1 MKYQRQTETA
11 VSDTVTVYGQSDQ
24 IPVYAMASAV
34 NTLALRGAAN
44 PEAEMQIEAPFYVTG
59 EWCRAVNQ
67 VFRDCCSQQGVTAGR
82 VRMRKNP
89 LIGMPCVTVTA
100 LAFDEAPEKEREDS
114 FLGCE
119 ILLAGWIG
127 MEGMLRILEETEEE
141 LEQRFSKAFLEQ
153 IRGYKEM
160 LFLGKRLTEEDRR
173 AARYSC
179 QVADGGILSALWD
192 LALELGA
199 GVDLDLKTFPLL
211 QETIEVC
218 EHYRVNPYQLA
229 SSGAFLLVTEDGS
242 GMAEQLTKRGI
253 PCAVIGRVTDSND
266 KIIRNGEEVRYID
279 RPSPDEIWKILEIAR
294 GDGR

>member
-1 MKYQRQTETA
+1 MKYQLQTESA

-24 IPVYAMASAV
+24 LPVYAMAAAV
-34 NTLALRGAAN
+34 NTLALKGAVN
-44 PEAEMQIEAPFYVTG
+44 PKAELQIEAPFYVTG

-67 VFRDCCSQQGVTAGR
+67 VFLDCCRQQGVTAGR

-100 LAFDEAPEKEREDS
+100 LACAEAPEKERPGS
-114 FLGCE
+114 SRGCE

-127 MEGMLRILEETEEE
+127 MEGMLRILEEAEEE
-141 LEQRFSKAFLEQ
+141 LQYRFSKAFLEQ
-153 IRGYKEM
+153 IRGYREA
-160 LFLGKRLTEEDRR
+160 LFLGNRLTAEDRR
-173 AARYSC
+173 ATWYSC

-229 SSGAFLLVTEDGS
+229 SAGAFLLVTEDGS
-242 GMAEQLTKRGI
+242 GLAEQLAKRRI
-253 PCAVIGRVTDSND
+253 PCAVIGRVTDSHD

-279 RPSPDEIWKILEIAR
+279 RPAPDEIWKILEIVK